1 MLPFEPEDTS
11 LWDDAVERRMDELFV
26 DSRIMIDVLSEL
38 DVLDQVND
46 KLELIALRQLGDEI
60 REAAESRAED
70 MAAARHEMSQ
80 F

>member
-11 LWDDAVERRMDELFV
+11 LWDDAVERRIEELFV
-26 DSRIMIDVLSEL
+26 DSRIMVDVLSEL

-46 KLELIALRQLGDEI
+46 KLELIALRQLGDEM
-60 REAAESRAED
+60 REAQESRAEE
-70 MAAARHEMSQ
+70 AAIRRHEMSQ